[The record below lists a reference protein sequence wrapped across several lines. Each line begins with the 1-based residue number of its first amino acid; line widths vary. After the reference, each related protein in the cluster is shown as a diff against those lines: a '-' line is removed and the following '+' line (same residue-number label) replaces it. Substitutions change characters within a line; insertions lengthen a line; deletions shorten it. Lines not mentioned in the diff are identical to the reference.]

1 MERLLVLRADVR
13 ECDAEVLLNGI
24 ALARLD
30 AARPRVTMPVHEF
43 TIAGNNRLE
52 LVVWP
57 QPAAP
62 REGGKPAKMALVSN
76 GRVAAQVRVLLPR
89 IGAAVDEDSARS
101 LAQLDWAPAAGAG
114 YEAPHVL
121 AQNVT
126 LSVNFPRWRWVD
138 APPLEPTPDLTA
150 RVLGFVQGLAR
161 DLAAGHPEHY
171 IAAAR
176 LRIEE
181 LAQAYQRRP
190 EDEAARL
197 HQYLLALHEA
207 QRLNWMPLEPAG
219 FCLRSLAGGRLLE
232 CLDVSGAPAL
242 RTAPDEFERELF
254 MHLRVSVVDGKVFIL
269 R

>member
-1 MERLLVLRADVR
+1 MERLLVVRADVR

-24 ALARLD
+24 PLARLD
-30 AARPRVTMPVHEF
+30 AARPRVTVPVHEF
-43 TIAGNNRLE
+43 TIAGQNQLE
-52 LVVWP
+52 LVIWP
-57 QPAAP
+57 HPAVA
-62 REGGKPAKMALVSN
+62 REVPAKLALVSS
-76 GRVAAQVRVLLPR
+76 GRLSAQVRVLLPR
-89 IGAAVDEDSARS
+89 IGTATDEGSARG

-121 AQNVT
+121 SQNVT

-197 HQYLLALHEA
+197 HQHFLALHEA
-207 QRLNWMPLEPAG
+207 QRLNWMPLEAEG
-219 FCLRSLAGGRLLE
+219 FRLRPLAGGRLLE

-242 RTAPDEFERELF
+242 RTAPDKLQRELF
-254 MHLRVSVVDGKVFIL
+254 LPLRVSVVDGKVYIL